1 MKAAAREVPVELGQS
16 VLPSGLHSLR
26 SSDLDARRGVL
37 PAVGIISL
45 L

>member
-1 MKAAAREVPVELGQS
+1 MVPRYQLGWGQS
-16 VLPSGLHSLR
+16 VLPSGLRSLR

-37 PAVGIISL
+37 PAVEIISL

>member
-1 MKAAAREVPVELGQS
+1 MLLSYQLGWGRS
-16 VLPSGLHSLR
+16 VLPSGLCSLR

-37 PAVGIISL
+37 PAVEITSL